1 MTDKDVQRNVRSM
14 GEEGVQTPTQKHLR
28 SIGERG
34 NFPFGEGPGEKKEK
48 EKLLAKF
55 RERELRWKKEAEGS
69 RRQERKKA

>member
-28 SIGERG
+28 SIGQRD
-34 NFPFGEGPGEKKEK
+34 NFPFGEGPEEKKEK

-55 RERELRWKKEAEGS
+55 HERELRL
-69 RRQERKKA
+69 RKKAEESRKEEQKKS